1 MPFFKYIILYIL
13 LPLFVMAKQP
23 AFSAGSSSNLLLRFG
38 SSARVSGFSEAFT
51 GLADDENALFYN
63 PGGLPNLKYGV
74 LSFNH
79 TQWLEDI
86 RIDNLIYAHKLSFN
100 SAVAVA
106 VTHMWMP
113 SIQGKDQFGQNTEM
127 FDVSSS
133 IVQIGFGYK
142 VQRASYL
149 GLNVK
154 YFQDRLA
161 GYNAAGFAFDAG
173 FFMHT
178 MIRKLTFGLVVQ
190 NLGSRIRYDQVKQM
204 IPLTYRAGLAYR
216 LFSDHLTITVDAVKS
231 HDTDLYV
238 NTGLEFNLERFFF
251 LRIGN
256 QIINEQNLNLTY
268 GLGLRIKERFE
279 THYTLNQF
287 DDLGT
292 THRVGLSFLFNRPTS
307 ALPKS
312 KNNTPEKLV
321 PLIPAG
327 DIRISLIDEQVLVS
341 WTTVKNARYNLYVR
355 AENQNDWIKVN
366 SNPLAVNFLKLKK
379 PKYAG
384 KYIFKVT
391 YNLNRKE
398 IPFPKEISFD
408 VQ

>member
-1 MPFFKYIILYIL
+1 MSSVKYFILSIL
-13 LPLFVMAKQP
+13 LPFVVMAQQS
-23 AFSAGSSSNLLLRFG
+23 AVTAGSASNLLLRFG
-38 SSARVSGFSEAFT
+38 SSARVCGFSEAFT

-74 LSFNH
+74 LSLNH
-79 TQWLEDI
+79 SQWLEDI

-100 SAVAVA
+100 SAMAIAVS
-106 VTHMWMP
+106 HMWMP
-113 SIQGKDQFGQNTEM
+113 SLQGKDQFGQNTEM

-161 GYNAAGFAFDAG
+161 GYNASGFAFDAG

-190 NLGSRIRYDQVKQM
+190 NLGSKIRYDQAEQM

-231 HDTDLYV
+231 YDTEFYI

-256 QIINEQNLNLTY
+256 QSINEQNFNLTY
-268 GLGLRIKERFE
+268 GLGLRLKDRFE
-279 THYTLNQF
+279 THYTLNQLG
-287 DDLGT
+287 DLGT
-292 THRVGLSFLFNRPTS
+292 THRVGVSFLFNRPASTV
-307 ALPKS
+307 P
-312 KNNTPEKLV
+312 KNNNV
-321 PLIPAG
+321 VSLIPAG
-327 DIRISLIDEQVLVS
+327 DIRISLVDEHLLIS
-341 WTTVKNARYNLYVR
+341 WTAIKEARYNLYVH
-355 AENQNDWIKVN
+355 AENQKDWIKVN
-366 SNPLAVNFLKLKK
+366 SNPLPVNFIKLKK
-379 PKYAG
+379 PNYEG

-391 YNLNRKE
+391 YIMNRKE
-398 IPFPKEISFD
+398 IPFPREISFD